1 MGITCLLF
9 RTKGSKFMQSVL
21 NKINDDLYAQKI
33 SNRQLSSI
41 LDVSHTTTNAMLSN
55 KREFDFVHFV
65 KVLQILYPNDVNL
78 RRECLKGFF
87 NKMSPKNIRLGM
99 EFLNLYGEL
108 DLQKNLVEKSL
119 CSTNRVNK
127 QLAEVYELL
136 HLRSG
141 EKISRKDFHQEVEK
155 KRKEKKI
162 TSNELRIV
170 SDFALIYSFLDYR
183 NYQMVLEYTKELNSH
198 ISTIKNKSLSHSF
211 LIRSKEMEASSN
223 HRTNNLEKAQKACRE
238 IINDKDNIYIGTTA
252 NAYCILAETYSLTD
266 FKVAK
271 TFLERGLNLLRN
283 PTNKKL
289 AIRKAVLE
297 NTLDFLRLHWG
308 EELDLVKTNHNAEL
322 AFLYIKSNRKS
333 EAIAILDKIK
343 RETGSLSA
351 MQEYYMG
358 LATSNKKH
366 FEISIEKFEKTGDFF
381 YISLPKY
388 ALK

>member
-1 MGITCLLF
+1 M
-9 RTKGSKFMQSVL
+9 KSVL
-21 NKINDDLYAQKI
+21 NRINNDLYAQKI
-33 SNRQLSSI
+33 SNRQLSTI

-65 KVLQILYPNDVNL
+65 RVLQMLYPNDVNL
-78 RRECLKGFF
+78 RRDCLRSFI
-87 NKMSPKNIRLGM
+87 NKTSPKNIRLGM

-108 DLQKNLVEKSL
+108 DLQNILVEISAKS
-119 CSTNRVNK
+119 SNRVNR
-127 QLAEVYELL
+127 QLAEIYELL
-136 HLRSG
+136 LRRSD
-141 EKISRKDFHQEVEK
+141 ETITRRDFHQEVEK

-170 SDFALIYSFLDYR
+170 SDFALIYSFLDYK
-183 NYQMVLEYTKELNSH
+183 NYQMVLKYTKEVRAYINE
-198 ISTIKNKSLSHSF
+198 IKNKSLAHSF
-211 LIRSKEMEASSN
+211 FIRAKEMEATTN
-223 HRTNNLEKAQKACRE
+223 HRTNNIEDARVLCKEL
-238 IINDKDNIYIGTTA
+238 INDKDNIYIGTIA
-252 NAYCILAETYSLTD
+252 NAYCILAETYTFTD
-266 FKVAK
+266 FKIAK
-271 TFLERGLNLLRN
+271 MYLERGISLLSN

-289 AIRKAVLE
+289 VIRKSVLE
-297 NTLDFLRLHWG
+297 NTLDFLRLYWG
-308 EELDLVKTNHNAEL
+308 EELDLVKTHHPAEL

-343 RETGSLSA
+343 RENGSLSP

-358 LATSNKKH
+358 LATGNKKH

>member
-1 MGITCLLF
+1 
-9 RTKGSKFMQSVL
+9 MQSVL
-21 NKINDDLYAQKI
+21 SKINDDLYAQKI
-33 SNRQLSSI
+33 SNRQLSEM
-41 LDVSHTTTNAMLSN
+41 LEVSHTTTNAMLSN

-65 KVLQILYPNDVNL
+65 RVLQMLYPNDVNL
-78 RRECLKGFF
+78 RRECLRGYI
-87 NKMSPKNIRLGM
+87 NNISPKNIRLGM

-108 DLQKNLVEKSL
+108 DLQGILVEKSVN
-119 CSTNRVNK
+119 STNRVNK

-136 HLRSG
+136 LRRSD
-141 EKISRKDFHQEVEK
+141 ESIEREDFHQQVEK

-170 SDFALIYSFLDYR
+170 SDFALIYSFLDYK
-183 NYQMVLEYTKELNSH
+183 NYQMVLKYTKELRPH
-198 ISTIKNKSLSHSF
+198 IGEIKNKSLSHSF
-211 LIRSKEMEASSN
+211 LIRTKEMEASTN
-223 HRTNNLEKAQKACRE
+223 HRTNNIEDARVLCKE
-238 IINDKDNIYIGTTA
+238 IINDKENIYIGTTA
-252 NAYCILAETYSLTD
+252 NAYCILAETYCFTD

-271 TFLERGLNLLRN
+271 MYLERGISLLRN

-289 AIRKAVLE
+289 VIRKAVLE
-297 NTLDFLRLHWG
+297 NTLDFLRLYWG
-308 EELDLVKTNHNAEL
+308 KELDLVKPHHPAEL
-322 AFLYIKSNRKS
+322 AFLYIKSNRES

-343 RETGSLSA
+343 RENGSLSA

-358 LATSNKKH
+358 LATGNKKY